1 MLQRVKELQEYAV
14 HTHDG
19 DLCKIRTFYFDEKE
33 WHIQAMVVDT
43 GACFAN
49 RHVLIPGLL
58 RCIGTP

>member
-14 HTHDG
+14 QTHDG